1 VAQLDKGCASHSA
14 LLAAAWAKAVRTTRH
29 PTACLIMLLLLPR
42 TLRVVLTVM
51 LPSTRFSSQPT
62 PTSFRARV
70 TAGHTSRR
78 YFSAVQQYKQHVQAL
93 VLQLLV
99 HPADAMA
106 PRLCSAAAA
115 LMLK

>member
-1 VAQLDKGCASHSA
+1 VAQLDKGCAPHSA
-14 LLAAAWAKAVRTTRH
+14 LVAAAWAKAVRTTRH
-29 PTACLIMLLLLPR
+29 PTACPIMLLLQR

-78 YFSAVQQYKQHVQAL
+78 YFSAVQQRKQHVQAL
-93 VLQLLV
+93 IL
-99 HPADAMA
+99 
-106 PRLCSAAAA
+106 
-115 LMLK
+115 